1 MGRLKTVIFSLV
13 GIILTIALI
22 FLLTGMS
29 VATFVQQLFNA
40 LQYGSFLALIALGYS
55 MVYGVLLLF
64 NFTHGDIFMVG
75 AYIGLGVSIG
85 LMALVAW
92 LGIPPL
98 PNWLL
103 LALTILL
110 AMLLTSFVGMLVERI
125 GYRPLRG
132 APRASAAITG
142 LMIGIILE
150 TGNLALLGAQRQRF
164 PTLIERK
171 PIDLEKWLPLDVTV
185 TNTKIMIVILSL
197 LLMVLLHLFVR
208 RTKWGMAMRAM
219 AYDFVVVPLMGV
231 PLNTIAALTFAL
243 GSALAAAAGIFFGI
257 AYPILE
263 PYMGLLVGWK
273 AFVAAILGG
282 RGSIL
287 GAALAGFL
295 LGFIEIFVAAIFPS
309 TLRDVIA
316 YTIILLILTFRPH
329 GFFGEPYTARLRL

>member
-1 MGRLKTVIFSLV
+1 MGRLKIATFSLV
-13 GIILTIALI
+13 GIILVIALI
-22 FLLTGMS
+22 FLVSGMS

-40 LQYGSFLALIALGYS
+40 LQWGSFYALIALGYS

-75 AYIGLGVSIG
+75 AYIGLGVLTV

-92 LGIPPL
+92 LGIPSI

-164 PTLIERK
+164 PVLFKTQSYHLG
-171 PIDLEKWLPLDVTV
+171 PVTV
-185 TNTKIMIVILSL
+185 TNVKIMIVFLSL
-197 LLMVLLHLFVR
+197 LLMLGLHLFVR

-263 PYMGLLVGWK
+263 PYMGWGEEARSWERRWLDFCW
-273 AFVAAILGG
+273 
-282 RGSIL
+282 GSSRSL
-287 GAALAGFL
+287 WPPS
-295 LGFIEIFVAAIFPS
+295 FP
-309 TLRDVIA
+309 LRCA
-316 YTIILLILTFRPH
+316 M
-329 GFFGEPYTARLRL
+329 